1 MSKTALISVSNKE
14 GVAEFAKGLSKLGY
28 RILSTGGTAK
38 LLKKNKIKVTEISE
52 YTGQKEML
60 DGRVKTLHPK
70 IFGGIL
76 AVRGNKGHMRQL
88 NENSMEK
95 IDIVAVN
102 LYPFEETVAVNA
114 SFNEAIE
121 NIDIGGPSLLRAA
134 AKNFEDVLAIVDP
147 KDYNSVLQKLKNNS
161 ISKNDRSY
169 LALKVFEHTARYD
182 SIINN
187 YFGEKFSSQLF
198 PETLNLTFR
207 KKQDLRYGEN
217 PHQKAAFYADPIL
230 FESSI
235 ATSRQLHGK
244 ELSFNN
250 ILDID
255 NAFELV
261 KEFKEPCAAII
272 KHTNPAGCAIA
283 STIGEAFKK
292 AYEADSLSAFGGVIA
307 LNRPCNK
314 KTAEQIDSFFAEVVI
329 CPEFD
334 KNALQILRNKK
345 NIRLLETGDVKR
357 SSRGYYSHKVVG
369 GLLVQSRDWP
379 SITEKNL
386 KIVSKRKPTKSEIQ
400 QMLFAAKIN
409 YHVKSNAIV
418 FAKDNATVGI
428 GAGQMSRV
436 VSVKIAAEKAGKM
449 AKGAVMSSD
458 AFFPFPDGI
467 KQAAKAGITAIIQP
481 GGSVKDDEAIK
492 AADEH
497 NIAMVFTGIRL
508 FWH

>member
-1 MSKTALISVSNKE
+1 MPKTALISVSNKE
-14 GVAEFAKGLSKLGY
+14 GIVEFAKGLNKLGY
-28 RILSTGGTAK
+28 GILSTGGTAK

-76 AVRGNKGHMRQL
+76 AVRGNKGHLRQL
-88 NENSMEK
+88 KQHNIEK
-95 IDIVAVN
+95 IDLVAVN
-102 LYPFEETVAVNA
+102 LYPFEETVAKNA

-134 AKNFEDVLAIVDP
+134 AKNFGDVLVIVDP
-147 KDYNSVLQKLKNNS
+147 KDYNLALGKLKNNS

-187 YFGEKFSSQLF
+187 YFRERFSYDLF
-198 PETLNLTFR
+198 PETLNLTYR

-217 PHQKAAFYADPIL
+217 PHQKAAFYIDPII
-230 FESSI
+230 FESCI
-235 ATSRQLHGK
+235 ATSKQLHGK

-261 KEFKEPCAAII
+261 KEFKEPCAAVI
-272 KHTNPAGCAIA
+272 KHTNPAGCAVGK
-283 STIGEAFKK
+283 TIEEAFKK
-292 AYEADSLSAFGGVIA
+292 AYDADPLSAFGGVIA
-307 LNRPCNK
+307 LNRPCNS
-314 KTAEQIDSFFAEVVI
+314 KTAELISKFFSEVVI
-329 CPEFD
+329 CPKFD
-334 KNALQILRNKK
+334 KNALALLKNKK
-345 NIRLLETGDVKR
+345 GIRLLETGDVKR
-357 SSRGYYSHKVVG
+357 TSKGYYSHKVVG

-379 SITEKNL
+379 LITEKSL
-386 KIVSKRKPTKSEIQ
+386 KTVSKRKPTANEIK
-400 QMLFAAKIN
+400 QMLFAAKVN

-436 VSVKIAAEKAGKM
+436 VSVKIAAEKAGKK

-467 KQAAKAGITAIIQP
+467 EKAAKAGITAIIQP

-492 AADEH
+492 AADKH
-497 NIAMVFTGIRL
+497 HIAMVFTGIRL